1 MILKPFFRYYGGK
14 WRSVHA
20 GRYPEPRYRSIVEPF
35 AGAAGY
41 SLHYPHLEV
50 HLIDRDPVIAGIWRW
65 LVSTTPDEVRS
76 IPLVDAVDDLPAW
89 VPLGARDLIGF
100 SMNAATSSPR
110 KTLSAGGLRLREQG
124 RKFYGWTHEYR
135 ERVATQVPC
144 IKHWRISE
152 GHFDLPI
159 RGARTRFIDSPYNNE
174 AGEHYVYG
182 REYVNFAQLAAW
194 CLAQEGQTIVCEQSG
209 ASWLDFRDIGSV
221 KAGPR
226 SRTTAEAVWLSD
238 EHMKEAA

>member
-1 MILKPFFRYYGGK
+1 MILRPFFRYYGGK
-14 WRSVHA
+14 WRAVHA
-20 GRYPEPRYRSIVEPF
+20 GRYPGPRYRSIVEPF

-41 SLHYPHLEV
+41 ALHYPHLEV

-89 VPLGARDLIGF
+89 VPVGARDLIGF

-135 ERVATQVPC
+135 ERVATQVPY
-144 IKHWRISE
+144 IKHWHVHQADFTVADCAPASFTGRPHTWFVDPPYE
-152 GHFDLPI
+152 G
-159 RGARTRFIDSPYNNE
+159 
-174 AGEHYVYG
+174 AGKHYQYG
-182 REYVNFAQLAAW
+182 PEYVNYGVLADW
-194 CLAQEGQTIVCEQSG
+194 CKARLGEVIVCEQSG
-209 ASWLDFRDIGSV
+209 ATWLPFRDIGAL

-226 SRTTAEAVWLSD
+226 SRTTREAVWP
-238 EHMKEAA
+238 